1 MFDRR
6 SVLLG
11 LLASAAAPAALART
25 AFQDGAGTG
34 ADDAALLEALDA
46 AFMEAVRTSPESLTG
61 LGLKERYGELDDYT
75 PEGAAASLA
84 LAERQAADIA
94 ARFGDAD
101 LSEQGR
107 LSLRLLA
114 DGVAQQR
121 ELFRYRQH
129 QYLITK
135 AGSVMSGLPVMLMNQ
150 HSVDSADDAR
160 AYVSR
165 LVAAERVMTE
175 VAADFRARA

>member
-11 LLASAAAPAALART
+11 LIASAAAPAALART
-25 AFQDGAGTG
+25 AFQTGAGTG

-46 AFMEAVRTSPESLTG
+46 AFMEAARTSPESLTG

-94 ARFGDAD
+94 ARFGRGKAVEKEIALTLRAFGRFGD
-101 LSEQGR
+101 LATTDGGKTFQ
-107 LSLRLLA
+107 LRQ
-114 DGVAQQR
+114 VA
-121 ELFRYRQH
+121 
-129 QYLITK
+129 
-135 AGSVMSGLPVMLMNQ
+135 
-150 HSVDSADDAR
+150 
-160 AYVSR
+160 
-165 LVAAERVMTE
+165 
-175 VAADFRARA
+175 